1 MQQRIKRKKDAQ
13 EASPFPTK
21 RRYKPYISFFMT
33 IIHKSFFTDVWGT
46 VKTKFKKKKRGVGGA
61 GVSQVIWS

>member
-1 MQQRIKRKKDAQ
+1 
-13 EASPFPTK
+13 
-21 RRYKPYISFFMT
+21 MT